1 MPQRY
6 EETSTKPQKSVYCF
20 AVCSTF
26 HIFGNNSAK
35 FFDLKVQSV
44 AQILRLGKKKETVSL
59 FYARLFVSL
68 QEFAGFLYIKAIWGI
83 EDFEGY
89 ELETVLNSTFCYKLL
104 SMSTRR

>member
-6 EETSTKPQKSVYCF
+6 KETSTKPQKSVYCF

-44 AQILRLGKKKETVSL
+44 AQILRLGKKKK
-59 FYARLFVSL
+59 
-68 QEFAGFLYIKAIWGI
+68 QFLCFML
-83 EDFEGY
+83 DF
-89 ELETVLNSTFCYKLL
+89 S
-104 SMSTRR
+104 